1 MQFCFSVAALTAGA
15 VLGGLGCASPEPPP
29 NAPARCS
36 PEALDPGDAGAGE
49 AGDAAPGPRY
59 RDRTATHLPP
69 NVLEGL
75 SMDAAAADIDGDGDL
90 DIVIAN
96 EHRPN
101 ILLQNNGRG
110 CFLDISARLPR
121 RSRDSEDLAI
131 HDFDGDGDLDIIVVT
146 EDDRVDE
153 YYEQQGDGSF
163 VGDEQRIPVRAVT
176 NGIATGDVDGDGHID
191 LVLANNGQNTLLL
204 GDGAGRFRDATGERL
219 PAVVDVSQDAE
230 LGDVDGDGDLDL
242 VFGNERGSR
251 LLYNDGSGRFQDAP
265 ADALPA
271 RAAGEETRDID
282 FGDIDGDGKLD
293 LFFGNVRFFVDD
305 ALLENRLLLGD
316 GAGRFQDVTAG
327 RLPQHEDST
336 VDGDFFDI
344 DGDGDLDL
352 VTCNIRGLDGEVP
365 LRVLRNQDGSFV
377 EDTAAFVPATA
388 AGRCFD
394 VELADFDGDGV
405 ADIYIA
411 NRRGA
416 DRLLLSG
423 P

>member
-176 NGIATGDVDGDGHID
+176 NGI
-191 LVLANNGQNTLLL
+191 
-204 GDGAGRFRDATGERL
+204 ATGERL